1 MKCRTNFPNSSPKG
15 TLPFP
20 HSSPPHLRSS
30 KTPPLI
36 SNRRARR
43 ELIPLTQIRP
53 SVLIYWLHFVG
64 LFDVMLRGWVRR
76 GRFQLLVL
84 IGWNRPDLP
93 WVFSYFACFLPSW
106 YGWGYWGICLIFW
119 GFFLSILWWF
129 NARRSRMIRD
139 FHPLFFFLVYYLL
152 EIFCLLNYLLFKDL
166 RVFNKILVFLSSIAF
181 SCV

>member
-119 GFFLSILWWF
+119 GFFNQFCDDLMREGREWSGTSI
-129 NARRSRMIRD
+129 RY
-139 FHPLFFFLVYYLL
+139 FFFGLL
-152 EIFCLLNYLLFKDL
+152 SFGDILPVKLL
-166 RVFNKILVFLSSIAF
+166 II
-181 SCV
+181 